1 MRYAKK
7 ILLYITGILFVVLIG
22 FVAVYAQQLPPPPP
36 SDDTDVTDD
45 SDLTIL
51 KEDEPLDE
59 RELDM
64 LDPWFLENEPNTVDK
79 DKKKEEKDP
88 DDMIR
93 KP

>member
-1 MRYAKK
+1 MRESKK
-7 ILLYITGILFVVLIG
+7 ILLFIAAVLFVVLTG
-22 FVAVYAQQLPPPPP
+22 LTGVYAQEPPPPP
-36 SDDTDVTDD
+36 PDDTDLTDD

-79 DKKKEEKDP
+79 DKKKEEKET
-88 DDMIR
+88 DDTIQ
-93 KP
+93 